1 MVRKIMYSVVTVYGI
16 LCATPWIVVTTLNMR
31 GGGFNP
37 RGCLAGSMHMHAH
50 AHACTCTCSHCQ
62 CPAQVPSINN
72 IIREWSLF
80 MMCTPRRSHRP
91 GKLQV
96 LLLSLS
102 SLTFMLPWQ
111 FAQFVLLT
119 QQLSLAIVY
128 SLGLVGPAH
137 FLSVTVSIA
146 LALLANVILQFGNS
160 LLLTSFLPPCLLMSL
175 VSSEGRIKV
184 VVINFKKN

>member
-1 MVRKIMYSVVTVYGI
+1 MYSVVTVYGI

-31 GGGFNP
+31 GGASIQEDVWQEA
-37 RGCLAGSMHMHAH
+37 CTCMHMHMHAH
-50 AHACTCTCSHCQ
+50 VHVHIANAQHK
-62 CPAQVPSINN
+62 CPVLI
-72 IIREWSLF
+72 IYFLIREWSLF
-80 MMCTPRRSHRP
+80 VMCTPRRSHRP

-175 VSSEGRIKV
+175 VSSEGRIEV
-184 VVINFKKN
+184 VVINFKKI